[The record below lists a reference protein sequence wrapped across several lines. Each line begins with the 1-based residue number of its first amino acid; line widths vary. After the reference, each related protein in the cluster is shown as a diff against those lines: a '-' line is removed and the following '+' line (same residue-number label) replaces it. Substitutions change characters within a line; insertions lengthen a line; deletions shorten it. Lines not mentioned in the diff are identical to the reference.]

1 MIEGLVTRI
10 LNRYLIDY
18 LDNFDKDHLSI
29 SLLSG
34 KIQLEKL
41 ELNSKILDNIGFPL
55 KMKYGRIGKI
65 LIKLPPLLQITSG
78 KFKIHISD
86 IMMCLT

>member
-10 LNRYLIDY
+10 LNRYLIEY
-18 LDNFDKDHLSI
+18 LDNFNKDNLNI

-34 KIQLEKL
+34 KIELEKL
-41 ELNSKILDNIGFPL
+41 ELNSRILDNIGFPL

-65 LIKLPPLLQITSG
+65 SIILPPLL
-78 KFKIHISD
+78 
-86 IMMCLT
+86 